1 MVVLFTPL
9 SIKDLTL
16 KNRIVISPMHQYSA
30 DKGFATHWHVMNVGR
45 YAAGGA
51 GLVFVESTKAL
62 RNGCGT
68 VGDLGIWDNSFIPK
82 LTCLASF
89 IKSCGAAAA
98 IQLGHSGRKARR
110 TRPWEGNIPLKG
122 NEPEVFDWD
131 DWTLIAPSEIA
142 ADEATDPPQA
152 LTKSQIANLIE
163 AWVNAAQRAHICGF
177 DVLELHAAHGY
188 LIHQFLCQTT
198 NRRTDAYGGSLPNR
212 MRLLLEITE
221 AVRSVWPS
229 RKPLFVRLSCEDWS
243 GWNLDDSIALA
254 KRLKAL
260 DVDVIDCSAGGIV
273 MPPPTI
279 SQTFNQLGYQ
289 VPYAERIKSEA
300 GIRTMAVGNIIYGDQ
315 ANQILLK
322 GQADLVAIARQALLN
337 PNWPLAAALSLG
349 LEPDACELPDPSGF
363 WLSKNIAR
371 QLAGS
376 GPAVWR
382 SDTTE
387 RLTS

>member
-1 MVVLFTPL
+1 MVALFTPL
-9 SIKDLTL
+9 EIKDLTL
-16 KNRIVISPMHQYSA
+16 RNRIVISPMHQYSA
-30 DKGFATHWHVMNVGR
+30 DRGFATDWHLMNVGR

-51 GLVFVESTKAL
+51 GLVFVESTKVL

-68 VGDLGIWDNSFIPK
+68 VGDLGIWDDAFIPG
-82 LTCLASF
+82 LTRLASF
-89 IKSCGAAAA
+89 IRSCGAAAA

-110 TRPWEGNIPLKG
+110 ARPWEGNAPLKG

-142 ADEATDPPQA
+142 ADERTDPPLA
-152 LTKSQIANLIE
+152 LTQSQIADLVE
-163 AWVNAAQRAHICGF
+163 AWVNAAKRALTCGF

-188 LIHQFLCQTT
+188 LIHQFLCRTT
-198 NRRTDAYGGSLPNR
+198 NQRTDAYGGSLQNR

-243 GWNLDDSIALA
+243 GWSLDDSIALA
-254 KRLKAL
+254 KQLRTL
-260 DVDVIDCSAGGIV
+260 DVDVIDCSAGGII
-273 MPPPTI
+273 MPPPDI
-279 SQTFNQLGYQ
+279 AQTFKEPGYQ
-289 VPYAERIKSEA
+289 VPFAEKIRTDS
-300 GIRTMAVGNIIYGDQ
+300 GLRTMAVGNIIHGDQ
-315 ANQILLK
+315 ANQILLR

-349 LEPDACELPDPSGF
+349 LEPEACHIPDPSGF

-382 SDTTE
+382 SDTSE
-387 RLTS
+387 SVAS